1 MTAPSKRRI
10 RLNLQSLENR
20 DVPATFNI
28 ANGDTAGF
36 IAAISTCNTNNQAD
50 TINLAANGTYTFT
63 AAADAA
69 EGGSALPTILR
80 DTADANTVTING
92 NGALLQRSSAAGTPN
107 FRLLRIGTFP
117 NIISVTLNNISFAN
131 GNAGTNN
138 GGGVELAAGD
148 LTVNNCSFA
157 SNQAANGGGIYA
169 TNTTGTPRTLFVSGG
184 SFSGNLAAN
193 GDGGGI
199 YSLGTTNVTVTGGAF
214 TINSATSDGGALRV
228 QTSSATTTVSN
239 SLFAI
244 NNTTG
249 SGGGGG
255 AILIQ
260 GIATITDST
269 IRDNT
274 CLSTSSGSGGGLW
287 VQLGSTSTATIT
299 GSTFSGNRVNN
310 STASGGGIF
319 EQGGEV
325 ILTNCTINGNRAGSG
340 GGFAIV
346 NGTMTGSIANSTI
359 TNNSAFFAIANGG
372 GVSIANGSV
381 ISMANTIVAG
391 NTLESGGTG
400 PDVGGPLTSA
410 GYNLIQNTAG
420 ATITGNVTGNIY
432 GVDPN
437 LGPLQL
443 NGGPTATRMPN
454 ANSPVINAGDPA
466 FAPPPAT
473 DQRGPGYVR
482 VFGGRI
488 DIGAVEVASPHIL
501 STQVND
507 GTAQRSRVTSMT
519 ITFDTPVTFAGAPG
533 AAFTLTRNSD
543 NAVIGFTPHVSTVNG
558 ETVVVLDS
566 FTGTATDFG
575 SLADGRYTLT
585 AVAGQISSGGVAL
598 DGGSG
603 TGTNYTFSDSQGL
616 FRMYGDVNGD
626 QTVNGFDLGFFRSAF
641 GTAAGDPNYLSYLD
655 VNGDGVINGFDLGQ
669 FRTRFGTML
678 P

>member
-1 MTAPSKRRI
+1 MNARTNRRS
-10 RLNLQSLENR
+10 RLTLQSLENR

-36 IAAISTCNTNNQAD
+36 IAAIGTCNTNNQAD

-63 AAADAA
+63 AVADAT

-80 DTADANTVTING
+80 DAADTNTVTING

-107 FRLLRIGTFP
+107 FRLLRIGAFP
-117 NIISVTLNNISFAN
+117 NIIGVTLNNISFAN

-157 SNQAANGGGIYA
+157 SNQGANGGGIYA
-169 TNTTGTPRTLFVSGG
+169 TNTTGSPRALSISG
-184 SFSGNLAAN
+184 STFSGNVAAN
-193 GDGGGI
+193 GDGGGV
-199 YSLGTTNVTVTGGAF
+199 YSVGTTNVSVTAGTF

-228 QTSSATTTVSN
+228 QTSSATTTVLS
-239 SLFAI
+239 SLFA
-244 NNTTG
+244 NNSTTG
-249 SGGGGG
+249 NGGGGG

-260 GIATITDST
+260 GTSTITDST
-269 IRDNT
+269 IRDNICMAT
-274 CLSTSSGSGGGLW
+274 GSGGGGGLW
-287 VQLGSTSTATIT
+287 VQLASTSTATIT
-299 GSTFSGNRVNN
+299 GTTVSGNRVNN

-319 EQGGEV
+319 EQGGNV
-325 ILTNCTINGNRAGSG
+325 ILVNSTIYNNRAGSG
-340 GGFAIV
+340 GGLAVV
-346 NGTMTGSIANSTI
+346 NGTMTGSITNSTI
-359 TNNSAFFAIANGG
+359 TNNSAFFTIATGG

-381 ISMANTIVAG
+381 VSMANTIVAG
-391 NTLESGGTG
+391 NILESGGTG
-400 PDVGGPLTSA
+400 PDIGGPVTSA
-410 GYNLIQNTAG
+410 GYNLIQDTSG
-420 ATITGNVTGNIY
+420 ATITGNATGNIY
-432 GVDPN
+432 GVSPN

-454 ANSPVINAGDPA
+454 AGSPVINAGDPA
-466 FAPPPAT
+466 FVPPPAN

-507 GTAQRSRVTSMT
+507 GSAQRSRVTSLT
-519 ITFDTPVTFAGAPG
+519 ITFDTPVTFAGAPE

-543 NAVIGFTPHVSTVNG
+543 NAVVGFTPHVSTVNG

-566 FTGTATDFG
+566 FTGSATDFG

-585 AVAGQISSGGVAL
+585 AVAGQISSGGLAL

-603 TGTNYTFSDSQGL
+603 TGTNYTFSDGQGL
-616 FRMYGDVNGD
+616 FRMFGDVNGD

-655 VNGDGVINGFDLGQ
+655 INGDGVINGFDLGQ